1 MSGTFGS
8 NSGSLLAQVDSTE
21 DRLVAIFG
29 HELRSHIAPIKH
41 AADLLKRSTF
51 DPAIA
56 RRAVDVIERQV
67 DGMARLV
74 DELLALAQMKTP
86 QLMLR
91 RVATVVEAI
100 VRRGAEMVEPFA
112 SARRQ
117 TLSIRMPPEPIYIE
131 ADELWLTQA
140 VQNVIGNAI
149 KYTDPGGQ
157 IDIETRRE
165 GSEVEISVSDTGI
178 GLAAGE
184 LATVFEL
191 FARVAQPATRSE
203 VGGLGVGLHL
213 AECVVA
219 AHAGS
224 IRATSAGLGRGS
236 TFVIRLP
243 CCATNRPP
251 D

>member
-1 MSGTFGS
+1 MAE
-8 NSGSLLAQVDSTE
+8 SLENAAV
-21 DRLVAIFG
+21 V
-29 HELRSHIAPIKH
+29 LR
-41 AADLLKRSTF
+41 RSTL

-56 RRAVDVIERQV
+56 RRAADLIERQV

-74 DELLALAQMKTP
+74 DELLALVQLKTS
-86 QLMLR
+86 QLKLR
-91 RVATVVEAI
+91 RVDTVVEAV
-100 VRRGAEMVEPFA
+100 VRRGAEMVEPLA

-117 TLSIRMPPEPIYIE
+117 TLSMRIPAEPIYIE
-131 ADELWLTQA
+131 ADELWLSQA

-157 IDIETRRE
+157 IEIEARRD
-165 GSEVEISVSDTGI
+165 GSEVEISVRDTGI
-178 GLAAGE
+178 GLAPGE
-184 LATVFEL
+184 LARVFDL
-191 FARVAQPATRSE
+191 YARVAQPATRSE

-213 AECVVA
+213 AEYVVA

-224 IRATSAGLGRGS
+224 IRATSAGLGRRS

-243 CCATNRPP
+243 CCATNRAP

>member
-1 MSGTFGS
+1 
-8 NSGSLLAQVDSTE
+8 LLAQVDSTE
-21 DRLVAIFG
+21 ARLVSIFG

-41 AADLLKRSTF
+41 AADLLKRSTL
-51 DPAIA
+51 DAAIA
-56 RRAVDVIERQV
+56 RRAADVIERQV

-74 DELLALAQMKTP
+74 DELLAVVQMKTP

-91 RVATVVEAI
+91 RVDTVVEAI
-100 VRRGAEMVEPFA
+100 VRRGADMVEQLA

-117 TLSIRMPPEPIYIE
+117 TLSIRMPAEPIYIE

-149 KYTDPGGQ
+149 KYTDPGGR
-157 IDIETRRE
+157 IEIEARRD
-165 GSEVEISVSDTGI
+165 GSEVEISVWDTGI
-178 GLAAGE
+178 GLAPGE
-184 LATVFEL
+184 LATVFDL
-191 FARVAQPATRSE
+191 FARVAQPATRPT

-224 IRATSAGLGRGS
+224 IHATSAGLGRGS

-243 CCATNRPP
+243 CRASNRPA